1 MVVKYTI
8 DRDSLYD
15 GEFENANEEIVK
27 GSSKDKLE
35 LTTHLPVIYRIL
47 KIIRKAENKND

>member
-15 GEFENANEEIVK
+15 GEFENAHKEIVK

-35 LTTHLPVIYRIL
+35 LQTHLPVIYQIL
-47 KIIRKAENKND
+47 KYIRRRENKND